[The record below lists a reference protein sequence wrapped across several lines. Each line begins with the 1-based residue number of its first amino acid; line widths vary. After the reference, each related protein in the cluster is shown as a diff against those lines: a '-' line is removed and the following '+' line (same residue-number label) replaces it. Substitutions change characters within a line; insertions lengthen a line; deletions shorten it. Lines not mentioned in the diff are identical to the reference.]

1 MRAAGKPA
9 MTKAEVQDF
18 VSRYM
23 PAYEHYLPGLYASGP
38 DASEG
43 KPVLSFRIDDG
54 RNPVK

>member
-1 MRAAGKPA
+1 